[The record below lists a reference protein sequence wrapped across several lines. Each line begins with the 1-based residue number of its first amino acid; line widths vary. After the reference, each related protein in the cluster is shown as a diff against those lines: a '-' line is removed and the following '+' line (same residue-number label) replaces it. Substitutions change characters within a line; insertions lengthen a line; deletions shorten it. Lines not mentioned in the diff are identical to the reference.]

1 MIYEVS
7 CNTED
12 WSYDAENSDLHHRN
26 KLNLTLK
33 CTNISQFQEN
43 IYICYI
49 LQYKIVFYFY

>member
-49 LQYKIVFYFY
+49 LQYKIVF